1 MYNLSA
7 SKIATWCFWKIAPP
21 ARPYPDETNEGHYQI
36 FQAVYGTKTTE
47 KLKPPKKQQIK
58 SMVSLSS
65 HIKWFCIYCKKPRVV
80 YSKNKVSKN
89 ITKSKRQT
97 LELQFVCGTTIEELV
112 GPDAFTDLMSGKIYD
127 VTQPLK

>member
-65 HIKWFCIYCKKPRVV
+65 HIKWFVFIARSPELYIQK
-80 YSKNKVSKN
+80 
-89 ITKSKRQT
+89 TK
-97 LELQFVCGTTIEELV
+97 C
-112 GPDAFTDLMSGKIYD
+112 
-127 VTQPLK
+127 LKT